1 MAGVTLEHISKRYG
15 DLVTVKDLN
24 LEIKDQ
30 EFLVLVGPSG
40 CGKSTTLR
48 MIAGLEEISGGNM
61 LIGNRRVNDVAPKD
75 RDIAMVF
82 QSYALYPHMSV
93 YDNMAFGL
101 KLRHTPKEQIK
112 RRVTEAAQILGIDNL
127 LDRKPKQLSGGQRQR
142 VALGRAIVREPK
154 VFLMDE
160 PLSNLDAKLRV
171 QTRTQISKLHQR
183 LQTTMI
189 YVTHD
194 QVEALTM
201 ADRIVVLKDG
211 VLQQEPDSPQS
222 LYDHPENMFVAGFI
236 GSPPMNFFDA
246 VLSGTSEA
254 MYLDAGSFKVR
265 VPDMYRKDLQVALN
279 SEVVMGIRPEH
290 VSDVQFRD
298 LPENAENTAPATVE
312 VVEPLGSEVYLYLST
327 GKHSFQ
333 ARVDA
338 RTRVHPN
345 DQINVFFDLQHLHM
359 FDKTTQM
366 SLLKRQNV
374 ERPNSR

>member
-1 MAGVTLEHISKRYG
+1 MAGVTLEHITKRFG

-24 LEIKDQ
+24 LDIKDQ

-48 MIAGLEEISGGNM
+48 MIAGLEEISSGNLTIGG
-61 LIGNRRVNDVAPKD
+61 RRVNDVAPKD

-112 RRVTEAAQILGIDNL
+112 KRVQEAAQILEIGHL

-183 LQTTMI
+183 LQTTVI

-194 QVEALTM
+194 QTEALTM

-211 VLQQEPDSPQS
+211 ILQQEPNSPQE

-246 VLSGTSEA
+246 VLTGGADT
-254 MYLDAGSFKVR
+254 MYLDAGAFKLR
-265 VPDMYRKDLQVALN
+265 VPDMFRKDLQSSLN
-279 SEVVMGIRPEH
+279 QEVVFGIRPEH
-290 VSDVQFRD
+290 INDAQY
-298 LPENAENTAPATVE
+298 AEVANEGNTVDATVE
-312 VVEPLGSEVYLYLST
+312 VVEPMGSEVYLYLAT

-333 ARVDA
+333 ARVA
-338 RTRVHPN
+338 SKTRVHPN
-345 DQINVFFDLQHLHM
+345 DNIRVAFDAEHLHL

-366 SLLKRQNV
+366 SLLKRGNID
-374 ERPNSR
+374 RPNRG